1 MAKKRGN
8 GEGSVC
14 RVPGRNL
21 WRVIVSAG
29 YDATGR
35 RIRRTFTSHPQTG
48 EPFRTKRSALDAI
61 LDIRRHVKRSTLMTR
76 RDVPTLAQAVE
87 DWASAA
93 DTDREG
99 YNRRR
104 LTVRFP
110 ALLFR
115 RVDRIRPYDV
125 QVVVDQMSLH
135 PNTVRQAASYLRR
148 LYNRLRRL
156 GVVSANPVEDV
167 AVPRAAQTEA
177 RTLTAEQLGQLL
189 GEFAGHQYEVAY
201 VLAATCGLRD
211 GEIRAL
217 RWDDVDWGG
226 RRLRVDRAVGEHQTV
241 REPKSESRRHVRLPQ
256 IAIDALRRRQ
266 AVVMRLGIA
275 SCPWVVATVS
285 GSLCQSTTIGRPLR
299 RVCQRLGIRCRFHDL
314 RHTHATMLLQ
324 AGVNPV
330 LVARRLGHSTPTTTL
345 DAYGHAIGDDRQ
357 LTDHIDAAL
366 SRIG

>member
-1 MAKKRGN
+1 MGRKRGN

-48 EPFRTKRSALDAI
+48 DPFRAKRAALDAI
-61 LDIRRHVKRSTLMTR
+61 PDIRRHVKRSPLTQR
-76 RDVPTLAQAVE
+76 REVPTLAQAVE
-87 DWASAA
+87 DWAQAA
-93 DTDREG
+93 ETDRER

-110 ALLFR
+110 TLLTR

-125 QVVVDQMSLH
+125 QVVVDHMDLH
-135 PNTVRQAASYLRR
+135 ANTVRQAASYLRR
-148 LYNRLRRL
+148 VYNRLRRL
-156 GVVSANPVEDV
+156 GVVSVNPVEDV

-177 RTLTAEQLGQLL
+177 RTLTPEQLGQVLAEL
-189 GEFAGHQYEVAY
+189 HGHQYEVAY

-217 RWDDVDWGG
+217 RWDDVDWSGQT
-226 RRLRVDRAVGEHQTV
+226 LRVERAVGEHQTV
-241 REPKSESRRHVRLPQ
+241 REPKSESRRHVGLPQ
-256 IAIDALRRRQ
+256 VAIEALRRRQ
-266 AVVMRLGIA
+266 AVALRLGIA
-275 SCPWVVATVS
+275 SCPWIVATVS
-285 GSLCQSTTIGRPLR
+285 GRLCQSSTLGRPLR
-299 RVCQRLGIRCRFHDL
+299 AACKRLGLQCRFHDL
-314 RHTHATMLLQ
+314 RHTHATILLQ

-357 LTDHIDAAL
+357 LTDHVDRL
-366 SRIG
+366 LG